1 MSESTSVSTAD
12 LQRSRD
18 AETVRAFLLTYTRD
32 RLGRDAPV
40 VSRALAF
47 DALDRLSKG
56 A

>member
-1 MSESTSVSTAD
+1 MTDQTSVPTVD
-12 LQRSRD
+12 LQRSQD

-47 DALDRLSKG
+47 DALDRLTKG